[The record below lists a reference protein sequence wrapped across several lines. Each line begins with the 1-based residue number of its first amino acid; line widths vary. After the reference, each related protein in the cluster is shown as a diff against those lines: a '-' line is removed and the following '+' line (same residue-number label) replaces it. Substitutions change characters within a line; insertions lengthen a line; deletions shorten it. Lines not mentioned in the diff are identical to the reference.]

1 MNNNRKIIFTCI
13 ITVLMFF
20 ISFVFFFNDVMNYF
34 IVCSTCTMIL
44 FIYCCCLTFAKKDI
58 KSLYI
63 KRIKRIL
70 KTYDSILVYANS
82 NFAIEDE
89 NIIFV
94 KKFDN
99 LLTAQEELNKP
110 IFYIEEEKS
119 SVFLLKDDKEI
130 LAFVDKEDEHTESKY
145 ENRLRFLIEDKNE
158 KNDIDSKILEQLDK
172 TTIIQL
178 KNNKVYKVSPLKNE

>member
-1 MNNNRKIIFTCI
+1 MNNKKIIYICI

-20 ISFVFFFNDVMNYF
+20 VSFILFFNDVMNYF
-34 IVCSTCTMIL
+34 IICCTCTIIL
-44 FIYCCCLTFAKKDI
+44 FIYSCYLVFQKKD
-58 KSLYI
+58 KKTLYNKKI
-63 KRIKRIL
+63 MKIL
-70 KTYDSILVYANS
+70 KTYDSVLIYS
-82 NFAIEDE
+82 NVDYNIGDE

-110 IFYIEEEKS
+110 IVYIGEERS

-130 LAFVDKEDEHTESKY
+130 LVYVDKEDCDVDSKF
-145 ENRLRFLIEDKNE
+145 ENRLRFLIENKKD
-158 KNDIDSKILEQLDK
+158 DSDVDSNILEQLEK

-178 KNNKVYKVSPLKNE
+178 KNNKVYKVSPLKND